1 MIFALVRS
9 GVPTSRSWTST
20 SCQISGSIRLE
31 IKCRVNVM
39 SLNHLKTTPS
49 LFMEILSSMKLVPVA
64 KKVGTADR
72 SILDSITNKF
82 TNP

>member
-1 MIFALVRS
+1 M
-9 GVPTSRSWTST
+9 P
-20 SCQISGSIRLE
+20 
-31 IKCRVNVM
+31 
-39 SLNHLKTTPS
+39 LNYLKTTPS

-64 KKVGTADR
+64 IKVGIAYR